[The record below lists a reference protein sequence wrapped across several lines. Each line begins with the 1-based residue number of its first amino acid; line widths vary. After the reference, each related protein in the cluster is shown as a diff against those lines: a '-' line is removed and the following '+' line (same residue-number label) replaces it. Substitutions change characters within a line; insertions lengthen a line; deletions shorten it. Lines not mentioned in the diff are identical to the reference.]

1 MEEEIKKEIIGKA
14 GFPLYVDYWEK
25 YFSQMSGEQVKEC
38 LKIIFHFNTTF
49 EVLRSDDL
57 AINMV
62 VITIID
68 NLKRDA
74 QKRIKQSKASRGNG
88 LLGGRPKKDDKP
100 KKPKK
105 TQDNPQEPIG
115 LLNAEDQFEE
125 FWKSY
130 NPIHTSKGVKKEAQ
144 EAFAKALKKDTIENI
159 TKGLKDYMSE
169 CHAKGTYTKQ
179 VDGWLKKMMWKGE
192 YLTESKTPE
201 VKSQKEIWAEKILKS
216 NKPADYEEV
225 MKVAAFEA
233 DYKYFE
239 NDKFYFLAENEAIK
253 TRCKERVKEIELEL
267 FKLKNN
273 QCQVFIISKN
283 YFDGK

>member
-88 LLGGRPKKDDKP
+88 LLGGRPRKDEAKP
-100 KKPKK
+100 KQTRSKTEGNVNENVECKSKLKMKITIPKPKGF
-105 TQDNPQEPIG
+105 TPPT
-115 LLNAEDQFEE
+115 LEE
-125 FWKSY
+125 
-130 NPIHTSKGVKKEAQ
+130 VKKYCIESNRSVD
-144 EAFAKALKKDTIENI
+144 AKKFFDYYDTGNWIDGKGQAVKNWKQKLITWEGKNETPIQNNQKSCTPINKLIGKELISKIE
-159 TKGLKDYMSE
+159 
-169 CHAKGTYTKQ
+169 
-179 VDGWLKKMMWKGE
+179 VDG
-192 YLTESKTPE
+192 KTA
-201 VKSQKEIWAEKILKS
+201 KLHFKT
-216 NKPADYEEV
+216 
-225 MKVAAFEA
+225 
-233 DYKYFE
+233 E
-239 NDKFYFLAENEAIK
+239 NDYQALINLDQSLRDKIKAELTKEFGATKFE
-253 TRCKERVKEIELEL
+253 
-267 FKLKNN
+267 FK
-273 QCQVFIISKN
+273 F
-283 YFDGK
+283 